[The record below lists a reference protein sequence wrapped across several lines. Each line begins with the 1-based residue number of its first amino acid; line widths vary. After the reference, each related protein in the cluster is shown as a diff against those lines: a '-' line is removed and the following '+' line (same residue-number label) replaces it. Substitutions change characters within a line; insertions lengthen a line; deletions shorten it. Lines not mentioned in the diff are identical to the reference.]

1 MPRNKYQRR
10 RGIRPSTTAA
20 SAAQTE
26 LIQGAVQLPHSSTS
40 SADVGREAARQLR
53 ESSNPNTRFID
64 KPDATTNKNVL
75 RDAYNRQQAASRSV
89 QRQVLGD
96 ASTAS
101 LKPSGRY
108 SAPSV
113 PPRTTMQLVAKGGS
127 MRLMPVP
134 AIGANIAAG
143 VAAYAIERAAQ
154 PALEYLGEKLARGLY
169 NGYEAIFGD
178 TDGMTFDEL
187 QEHHR
192 KIEQEYLMRTQR
204 QETEDLNPPEATPA
218 LNKPLLEAPVTT
230 PKPPVNQPKLATPVE
245 VEKQTQPQFDKR
257 NREYQI
263 RRAALGENP
272 TKEQMDA
279 VVAYGLE
286 QHRINFPHLYD

>member
-1 MPRNKYQRR
+1 
-10 RGIRPSTTAA
+10 
-20 SAAQTE
+20 
-26 LIQGAVQLPHSSTS
+26 
-40 SADVGREAARQLR
+40 
-53 ESSNPNTRFID
+53 
-64 KPDATTNKNVL
+64 
-75 RDAYNRQQAASRSV
+75 
-89 QRQVLGD
+89 
-96 ASTAS
+96 
-101 LKPSGRY
+101 
-108 SAPSV
+108 
-113 PPRTTMQLVAKGGS
+113 MQLVAKSGS

-134 AIGANIAAG
+134 TIGANIAAG

-169 NGYEAIFGD
+169 SGYEAIFGD

-218 LNKPLLEAPVTT
+218 LNKPVLEAPVTT

-245 VEKQTQPQFDKR
+245 VEKQTQPQFDER